1 MPKKNTFAQVI
12 LKFKLKK
19 EVSVGESLDT
29 VSKIPKDHFIGHY
42 KNSNLIGFS

>member
-1 MPKKNTFAQVI
+1 MPKKNTFAWVI